1 MDAIIGAGAP
11 KGNGAQAADLIKAS
25 STQGFMADVVDG
37 SRDVPVIVDFWA
49 PWCGPCKQL
58 GPLLEKAVR
67 EAKGA
72 VRMVKI
78 NVDENQELAGQMRI
92 QSIPAVYAFFQGRPV
107 DGFVGALPES
117 QIKAFVQRLLQ
128 LGGGAAAG
136 PSPIE
141 EALDAAKQALAE
153 NDLGAAS
160 AIFGQVLAHEPGNVA
175 ATAGLARTHL
185 QAGDAA
191 RARQL
196 IDALPADKAGAA
208 EVASVRSAVEL
219 AEQAGKAAG
228 ELAPLMQRLAQDPAD
243 HQARFDLAMAHY
255 ASGKR
260 QQAIDELLEI
270 VRRNREW
277 NEQAARKQLLKL
289 FEAMG
294 PTDELTVNG
303 RRRLSSILFS

>member
-11 KGNGAQAADLIKAS
+11 KGNGASAGADLIKNS
-25 STQGFMADVVDG
+25 SQAGFMADVVDG

-58 GPLLEKAVR
+58 GPMLEKAVR

-72 VRMVKI
+72 VRMVKV
-78 NVDENQELAGQMRI
+78 NVDEAQELAAQMRI

-117 QIKAFVQRLLQ
+117 QIKAFVQRLMQ
-128 LGGGAAAG
+128 LGGGEAG
-136 PSPIE
+136 PSPVE
-141 EALDAAKQALAE
+141 EALEAAKQALAE
-153 NDLGAAS
+153 NDLGTAS
-160 AIFGQVLAHEPGNVA
+160 AIYGQVLAHEPGNVA
-175 ATAGLARTHL
+175 ATAGLARAHL
-185 QAGDAA
+185 MAGDVQ

-196 IDALPADKAGAA
+196 IDAVPKDQAGAA
-208 EVASVRSAVEL
+208 EIASVRSAIEL

-228 ELAPLMQRLAQDPAD
+228 ELGPLQQRLAQDPND
-243 HQARFDLAMAHY
+243 HQARFDLAMAQY
-255 ASGKR
+255 AAGGR
-260 QQAIDELLEI
+260 EQAIDELLEI

-294 PTDELTVNG
+294 PTDELTVSA

>member
-11 KGNGAQAADLIKAS
+11 KGNGATAAGDLIRNSSQAS
-25 STQGFMADVVDG
+25 FMADVVDG

-58 GPLLEKAVR
+58 GPMLEKAVR

-78 NVDENQELAGQMRI
+78 NVDEAQELAAQMRI

-117 QIKAFVQRLLQ
+117 QIKAFIQRLTQ
-128 LGGGAAAG
+128 LGGGEAG
-136 PSPIE
+136 PSPVE
-141 EALDAAKQALAE
+141 EALEAAKQALAE
-153 NDLGAAS
+153 NDLGTAS
-160 AIFGQVLAHEPGNVA
+160 AIYGQVLAHEPGNIP
-175 ATAGLARTHL
+175 ATAGLARAHL
-185 QAGDAA
+185 MAGDAA
-191 RARQL
+191 RARAL
-196 IDALPADKAGAA
+196 IDAVPKDKAGAA
-208 EVASVRSAVEL
+208 EIASVRSAIEL
-219 AEQAGKAAG
+219 AEQAEKAAG
-228 ELAPLMQRLAQDPAD
+228 ELEPLKQRLAQDAND
-243 HQARFDLAMAHY
+243 HQARFDLAMAQY
-255 ASGKR
+255 AGGNR
-260 QQAIDELLEI
+260 EQAIEELLEI
-270 VRRNREW
+270 VKRNREW

-294 PTDELTVNG
+294 PTDELTVSA